1 MKLGYV
7 LLLFCI
13 VLPIY
18 AVDKKKKTEDTRK
31 FTLKE
36 KLKKGNPFDR
46 LTPKRVNG
54 YMRNVFQDTYSIG
67 KNIFSL
73 ETMRLTT
80 ITLPFYL
87 FGRHYDAKL
96 HNNFYN
102 INTHKNKNQPPKALS
117 KIALDDKYI
126 SLPFVALGLIGFIHH
141 NPYDRRR
148 GQIFTNGL
156 LWCFATKILLK
167 QIKVEGG
174 LRPWHENFDKHK
186 RSHGGNPSGHM
197 TITTYMAVFWGL
209 EKGKAWGIPL
219 GMFTAF
225 ALGMN
230 VSSNHHYLSQG
241 IAGMG
246 LGAIVGVATHAAFRN
261 ITMPKNMNLGFAT
274 DDRGNLGVRF
284 AYDF

>member
-1 MKLGYV
+1 MRLGYA
-7 LLLFCI
+7 LFALVCI
-13 VLPIY
+13 ALPIH
-18 AVDKKKKTEDTRK
+18 AGKKKKQDDRR

-54 YMRNVFQDTYSIG
+54 YMRNVINDTRAIG
-67 KNIFSL
+67 KNIFTL
-73 ETMRLTT
+73 ETMRLATVT
-80 ITLPFYL
+80 MPFYL
-87 FGRHYDAKL
+87 FSRHFDAKM
-96 HNNFYN
+96 HSQFYDLDL
-102 INTHKNKNQPPKALS
+102 HKNKNQPPHALC
-117 KIALDDKYI
+117 KFALDDAYI
-126 SLPFVALGLIGFIHH
+126 SLPFIGLGLIGFIHH
-141 NPYDRRR
+141 DPYDRRR

-156 LWCFATKILLK
+156 VWAFASKILLK

-209 EKGKAWGIPL
+209 EKGRSWGIPL

-230 VSSNHHYLSQG
+230 VSCNHHYLSQG
-241 IAGMG
+241 VAGMG

-261 ITMPKNMNLGFAT
+261 ITMPKDMHLGFSSN
-274 DDRGNLGVRF
+274 DRGDLGVRF